1 MEPLRSVPAGAVACA
16 NGLVSPKKPS
26 GRPGLSP
33 GFTPLRSTVVIPSSS
48 GGGITILTFVLFS
61 PHPFVEPTA
70 RARFARTGLRF
81 KRGVARGSRPP
92 PLTRCR
98 DKSPCSLQGS
108 LREPALAN
116 TNNAATSRAVDL
128 RDPRGGSAV
137 DNNIL

>member
-1 MEPLRSVPAGAVACA
+1 MEPLRFVRLGSRLRERL
-16 NGLVSPKKPS
+16 GLRFATT
-26 GRPGLSP
+26 RPQPRL
-33 GFTPLRSTVVIPSSS
+33 TPLRSTVVIPNSS

-70 RARFARTGLRF
+70 RALASLRTGLRF